1 MTIAGYIA
9 AVLLGILFGFA
20 LNKGGLTRYGNIVG
34 VFRFTNLTVIKF
46 MMTALAV
53 AAIGLYAMRDLG
65 GIKFPAAPATYLL
78 GNLLGG
84 LIFGIG
90 MALTGY

>member
-1 MTIAGYIA
+1 MLAYLTPIFIG
-9 AVLLGILFGFA
+9 LLFGFA
-20 LNKGGLTRYGNIVG
+20 LSRGGLTRYANIVG

-46 MMTALAV
+46 MLTALIV
-53 AAIGLYAMRDLG
+53 AAAGLYGLQLFGAVRL
-65 GIKFPAAPATYLL
+65 PPAPATYLL

-84 LIFGIG
+84 LVFGIG